1 MSVRRGTASTHCD
14 PVKRLLDV
22 TARAD
27 RQHFWFRG
35 LRRFVRPL
43 LAAAVA
49 GESQPRILDCGCGTG
64 TNLALLAE
72 FGLARGVD
80 REWTGLR
87 RAHTAGRLVSQATV
101 TRLPFGD
108 SLFDLVTSFDV
119 LYCLET
125 PDERAAVTEMY
136 RVLRPG
142 GRVIVNVAAM
152 PMLTGNHSV
161 LSHEVRRYTA
171 RGLRAVL
178 ERGGFA
184 LERLTYTN
192 ATMLPILL
200 PLRLTQRVLGA
211 SEEEA
216 ALEIRVPAR
225 PVNALLDRVLAL
237 EAAIVGHVDLPCG
250 SSLLAMARKPTAG

>member
-1 MSVRRGTASTHCD
+1 MSVRCRTASAFSL
-14 PVKRLLDV
+14 VKRLLDA
-22 TARAD
+22 TALAES
-27 RQHFWFRG
+27 QHFWLRG

-43 LAAAVA
+43 LAHAVA
-49 GESQPRILDCGCGTG
+49 GDSQSRILDCGCGTG
-64 TNLALLAE
+64 ANLAVLAE
-72 FGLARGVD
+72 FGLARGID

-87 RAHTAGRLVSQATV
+87 RARAAGRLVSQATV
-101 TRLPFGD
+101 TQLPFGD

-125 PDERAAVTEMY
+125 PDERTAVTEMF

-171 RGLRAVL
+171 RGLRTVL

-184 LERLTYTN
+184 LERVTYTN
-192 ATMLPILL
+192 ATMLPILM
-200 PLRLTQRVLGA
+200 PLRLTHRVLGLA

-216 ALEIRVPAR
+216 AWEIRVPVR

-237 EAAIVGHVDLPCG
+237 EAAIVRHVDLPCG
-250 SSLLAMARKPTAG
+250 SSLLAVARKPPTG

>member
-1 MSVRRGTASTHCD
+1 MSVRRKTDSSPGD
-14 PVKRLLDV
+14 PVKRLLDA
-22 TARAD
+22 TALAD
-27 RQHFWFRG
+27 DRHFWLRG

-43 LAAAVA
+43 LARAVA
-49 GESQPRILDCGCGTG
+49 GDSEARILDCGCGTG
-64 TNLALLAE
+64 ANLAVLAE
-72 FGLARGVD
+72 FGRVRGVD

-87 RAHTAGRLVSQATV
+87 RARAAGRLVSQATV
-101 TRLPFGD
+101 TQLPFGD
-108 SLFDLVTSFDV
+108 SQFDLVTSFDV

-125 PDERAAVTEMY
+125 PHERLAVTEMF

-152 PMLTGNHSV
+152 PALTGNHSV

-178 ERGGFA
+178 EEGGFV

-192 ATMLPILL
+192 ATMLPILI
-200 PLRLTQRVLGA
+200 PLRLAHRVLGLA
-211 SEEEA
+211 SEDEA
-216 ALEIRVPAR
+216 AWEIRVPAR

-237 EAAIVGHVDLPCG
+237 EAAVVRHVDLPCG
-250 SSLLAMARKPTAG
+250 SSLLAMARKPTT